1 MFLSLS
7 RLIYIWDDL
16 VTTLDPIWAKR
27 LFKALTLAGW
37 IGLGVFAVW
46 VVVPG
51 VGALT
56 KASKVYET
64 EKKLWAETNS
74 LASEIRQKMRKY
86 LEIKDTVNNYLTL
99 KTPYVNGKVFDTLV
113 SLFHKIGVYDVF
125 LKIGHP
131 YEQEVNRVK
140 FLMVPVQIKAYIE
153 YEKLDDF
160 FAVLGDTVVYR
171 LRRLEVHWSDRIGKE
186 KVMLDMEVIFRY
198 RPYSREGL
206 GV

>member
-16 VTTLDPIWAKR
+16 VTGLDPVWAKR
-27 LFKALTLAGW
+27 LFKALKISAW
-37 IGLGVFAVW
+37 IVLGLFAIW
-46 VVVPG
+46 AVVPG
-51 VGALT
+51 IGTLV

-64 EKKLWAETNS
+64 QKRLWIETNS
-74 LASEIRQKMRKY
+74 LARSIRQRMKEY
-86 LEIKDTVNNYLTL
+86 LKIRGLVNSYLTL

-113 SLFHKIGVYDVF
+113 SLFHEIGVYDVF

-140 FLMVPVQIKAYIE
+140 FLMVPVQIKAYLD
-153 YEKLDDF
+153 YDKLDDF

-171 LRRLEVHWSDRIGKE
+171 LRRLEVHWSEQAGKE
-186 KVMLDMEVIFRY
+186 RVMLDMEVIFRY
-198 RPYSREGL
+198 KPYSEGL
-206 GV
+206 GR